1 MLITLLNCAYTLCVT
16 CFAFP
21 TFLQS
26 KGKMCFIRD
35 ICLFEF
41 VQKVLSC
48 QKKLKCMSYSS
59 GLFIKFPTTAY
70 ISTRFIDPERTLCK
84 PQPQNTILDSTMIH
98 DDKFRA
104 VHGIYFLC
112 IILRIISFGLPLC

>member
-35 ICLFEF
+35 IYLFEF

-70 ISTRFIDPERTLCK
+70 ISTRFIDPERTLHVNHNRK
-84 PQPQNTILDSTMIH
+84 TR
-98 DDKFRA
+98 F
-104 VHGIYFLC
+104 
-112 IILRIISFGLPLC
+112 

>member
-1 MLITLLNCAYTLCVT
+1 MIITLLNCAYTLCVT

-48 QKKLKCMSYSS
+48 QMKLKCMSYSQVVYLLS
-59 GLFIKFPTTAY
+59 FLLQLIF
-70 ISTRFIDPERTLCK
+70 RRDLL
-84 PQPQNTILDSTMIH
+84 ILNELYM
-98 DDKFRA
+98 
-104 VHGIYFLC
+104 
-112 IILRIISFGLPLC
+112 